1 LRGALPEGDWALK
14 FAAPCEHELKTAKV
28 RMRKELFVKFLQQP
42 DATRGLAFFKYR
54 RNSVMRSRT
63 DPFNPDSAIE
73 DQTVRS
79 S

>member
-1 LRGALPEGDWALK
+1 
-14 FAAPCEHELKTAKV
+14 
-28 RMRKELFVKFLQQP
+28 MRKELFVKFLQQP